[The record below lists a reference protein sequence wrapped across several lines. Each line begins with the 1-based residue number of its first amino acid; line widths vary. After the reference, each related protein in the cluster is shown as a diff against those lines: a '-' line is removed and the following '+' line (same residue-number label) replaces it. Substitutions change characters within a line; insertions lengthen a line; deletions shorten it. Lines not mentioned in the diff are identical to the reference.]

1 MARFLFPR
9 WANKVVPMALLLGV
23 LPLATT
29 ATAGLWYYGTNKH
42 VEVGYQPVQPVD
54 YSHKLH
60 AGDLGID
67 CRYCHHTVETSAF
80 AAVPATETCM
90 NCHAKVRRD
99 SEKLLPVQESWAS
112 NEPIPWVRVHNLPD
126 YAYFDHSAHLA
137 AGVGCVS
144 CHGRVDQ
151 MPEVRQVQPL
161 SMSWCLDCHRNPGP
175 HLRNPADVTKMDMA
189 PATASMAVGAALPL
203 TPAEGSSPY
212 DHRVPAV
219 TASGRQV
226 NAPLH
231 CSGCHR

>member
-9 WANKVVPMALLLGV
+9 WANKVVPLGLLFGV
-23 LPLATT
+23 LPLGA
-29 ATAGLWYYGTNKH
+29 AVIGGFWYYGTNKH
-42 VEVGYQPVQPVD
+42 LEVGYQPDQPVD

-67 CRYCHHTVETSAF
+67 CRYCHSTVEVSSF
-80 AAVPATETCM
+80 AAVPPTETCM

-99 SEKLLPVQESWAS
+99 SEKLLLVQESWATDQ
-112 NEPIPWVRVHNLPD
+112 PIPWVRVHNLPD

-151 MPEVRQVQPL
+151 MHKVRQVQPL
-161 SMSWCLDCHRNPGP
+161 SMGWCLDCHRNPGP
-175 HLRNPADVTKMDMA
+175 NLRNPADVTKMDMA
-189 PATASMAVGAALPL
+189 PATAAVAAASI
-203 TPAEGSSPY
+203 PASHEAY
-212 DHRVPAV
+212 NDRVPAV
-219 TASGRQV
+219 TSSGRQV
-226 NAPLH
+226 QAPLH